1 MDRPNEGMY
10 AQVTLWDVGGFVAMS
25 IVGIKGANIVSII
38 SIFLKKKKDGLLSAP
53 FSIKIS
59 LSQLDIQYNVM
70 NNSK

>member
-1 MDRPNEGMY
+1 
-10 AQVTLWDVGGFVAMS
+10 MS